1 MQKEIIIST
10 TKEIMG
16 TTMMTVRYLL
26 LSFPAKPKICL
37 HKKIWQMYV
46 KRFKWI
52 HGKSN
57 KIIFVLNWRTYRES
71 NKDPSI
77 KSCKLLTLLNYR
89 LSQKF
94 KLLGNYEFNHLTII
108 LTDIISIYTAFWS
121 LFFFFNQHSAKQI
134 SIHHKVA
141 SKLITF

>member
-1 MQKEIIIST
+1 
-10 TKEIMG
+10 
-16 TTMMTVRYLL
+16 
-26 LSFPAKPKICL
+26 
-37 HKKIWQMYV
+37 MYV

-108 LTDIISIYTAFWS
+108 LTDIISIYTAF
-121 LFFFFNQHSAKQI
+121 
-134 SIHHKVA
+134 
-141 SKLITF
+141 